1 MDVTNP
7 GLVNVESETYGNP
20 DPNGGTTLAVP
31 FQSDDLV
38 PAADEG
44 YPKPQ
49 NDVQSRVFPTF
60 GNLLVD
66 ELPFLAPS
74 SSTPAPRAAEF
85 DVDAQVLGQG
95 TWVWVDPA
103 DHAKGMVFVEPSDF
117 TVVGPAE
124 SFQTNL
130 VEDEV
135 ATVTVT
141 AVLDA
146 DNLPHPPSPT
156 TTRYYLVTAPP
167 RLTSYAVSLL
177 GRQVTFSDDTLTAAD
192 RGASR
197 AIQNYGPSFVVINR
211 DDVTTNNGNVP
222 ALATP
227 QAGDTFEVAV
237 NRQGS
242 EQVNTEGGTV
252 DVFISPPP
260 PNFVPTAAPPAAA
273 TVDADVSTGPQP
285 GQVVITS
292 GVAVPTAVDVSVP
305 DQPPPVGPGLPA
317 EIYV

>member
-7 GLVNVESETYGNP
+7 GLVSVESETYGNP
-20 DPNGGTTLAVP
+20 SPNGGTVEDVP
-31 FQSDDLV
+31 LETDDLV
-38 PAADEG
+38 AAADEG
-44 YPKPQ
+44 YPKPR

-66 ELPFLAPS
+66 ELPVLAPS

-85 DVDAQVLGQG
+85 DVDSQVIGQG

-103 DHAKGMVFVEPSDF
+103 DHAKGKTFVEPSDF

-130 VEDEV
+130 VEDEIV
-135 ATVTVT
+135 TVTVT
-141 AVLDA
+141 IVLDA
-146 DNLPHPPSPT
+146 DNLPHPPSPS
-156 TTRYYLVTAPP
+156 TTRYYLVTSPP
-167 RLTSYAVSLL
+167 RLTSYPVSLL
-177 GRQVTFSDDTLTAAD
+177 GRQITFSDDTLTAAD
-192 RGASR
+192 QGASR
-197 AIQNYGPSFVVINR
+197 SIQNYGSSFVVINR
-211 DDVTTNNGNVP
+211 DDTTVNNGDVP
-222 ALATP
+222 TLTTP
-227 QAGDTFEVAV
+227 QSGDTFEVAV

-260 PNFVPTAAPPAAA
+260 PNFVPAAAPPAAA

-285 GQVVITS
+285 GEVVITS
-292 GVAVPTAVDVSVP
+292 GVAVPTAINVNVP
-305 DQPPPVGPGLPA
+305 DQPPSVGPGLPS